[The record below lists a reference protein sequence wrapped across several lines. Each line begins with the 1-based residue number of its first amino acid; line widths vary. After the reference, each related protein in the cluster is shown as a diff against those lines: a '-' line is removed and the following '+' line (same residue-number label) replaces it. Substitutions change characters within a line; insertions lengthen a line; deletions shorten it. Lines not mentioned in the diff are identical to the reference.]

1 MTTHK
6 TLKRRVRA
14 RMDKTGERYSA
25 ARRSV
30 TAEAPPPTSTAE
42 PAAAAPPPV
51 SDEAVRKATG
61 RGWNEWFTIL
71 DDAGALAWKHPDIAR
86 WLAAEH
92 GISGWWAQGVTVGF
106 ERARGLRA
114 QHERQSGFSLSVTK
128 TVNVPVEQLHD
139 AFANARTRKA
149 WLDHAV
155 RVSSGTPPRTI
166 NFPWGDGSRVAVR
179 FETRGPTKSQ
189 VAIQQDPLADAASVE
204 ELRAYWR
211 SRLSA
216 LKSRLESARAVT

>member
-14 RMDKTGERYSA
+14 RMDKTGERYAA
-25 ARRSV
+25 ARRNV
-30 TAEAPPPTSTAE
+30 TVEAETATAK
-42 PAAAAPPPV
+42 PVAAAPPV

-61 RGWNEWFTIL
+61 RGWPEWFAIL
-71 DDAGALAWKHPDIAR
+71 DDAGAVAWKHPDIAR

-114 QHERQSGFSLSVTK
+114 QHERPSGFSLSVTK

-139 AFANARTRKA
+139 AFANARARKA

-179 FETRGPTKSQ
+179 FESRGPSKSQ
-189 VAIQQDPLADAASVE
+189 AAIRQDPLADAATAE
-204 ELRAYWR
+204 ALRAYWR
-211 SRLSA
+211 SRLTA
-216 LKSRLESARAVT
+216 LKSRLEAAG